1 MRRVDRLLLRVREA
15 ERLDAMQVSVCFV
28 EPSGDKWR
36 AIVDL
41 WDGVEAPN
49 GHTQRLILEAET
61 EEEAVAA
68 IEEVEAAH
76 APTGYRAKT
85 LGSVIIVDDLPE
97 TKQTEGGGIV
107 SRSLPLHSGKGTFYS
122 GRQHSRKPSRSR
134 SISCVSAYR
143 EEAPAAA
150 RVEHFTPE
158 KEHFTPE

>member
-1 MRRVDRLLLRVREA
+1 
-15 ERLDAMQVSVCFV
+15 MQVSVCFV

-68 IEEVEAAH
+68 IREVEAAH

-85 LGSVIIVDDLPE
+85 LGSVIIVDDLPKRI
-97 TKQTEGGGIV
+97 TDGGGGIV
-107 SRSLPLHSGKGTFYS
+107 SRSDLEKRNILL
-122 GRQHSRKPSRSR
+122 RK
-134 SISCVSAYR
+134 
-143 EEAPAAA
+143 
-150 RVEHFTPE
+150 T
-158 KEHFTPE
+158 T

>member
-61 EEEAVAA
+61 EEEA
-68 IEEVEAAH
+68 AH

-85 LGSVIIVDDLPE
+85 LGSVIIVDDLP
-97 TKQTEGGGIV
+97 
-107 SRSLPLHSGKGTFYS
+107 RD
-122 GRQHSRKPSRSR
+122 
-134 SISCVSAYR
+134 
-143 EEAPAAA
+143 
-150 RVEHFTPE
+150 
-158 KEHFTPE
+158 

>member
-36 AIVDL
+36 VIVDL

-76 APTGYRAKT
+76 APTGNRIKAGDGAT
-85 LGSVIIVDDLPE
+85 VIIDDIAWAE
-97 TKQTEGGGIV
+97 
-107 SRSLPLHSGKGTFYS
+107 
-122 GRQHSRKPSRSR
+122 
-134 SISCVSAYR
+134 
-143 EEAPAAA
+143 
-150 RVEHFTPE
+150 
-158 KEHFTPE
+158 

>member
-61 EEEAVAA
+61 EEKTQDELNHGHSLF
-68 IEEVEAAH
+68 EEYTEL
-76 APTGYRAKT
+76 TG
-85 LGSVIIVDDLPE
+85 IQP
-97 TKQTEGGGIV
+97 
-107 SRSLPLHSGKGTFYS
+107 
-122 GRQHSRKPSRSR
+122 
-134 SISCVSAYR
+134 
-143 EEAPAAA
+143 
-150 RVEHFTPE
+150 
-158 KEHFTPE
+158 KED